1 MWNPQVACS
10 PTLFSNYA
18 QCVAPNVP
26 ISIHLKFQM
35 HIKQLLCTA
44 VLYFSYIK
52 RKCVSVKFTFVPM
65 CLWENRGTEY
75 IYILTLSLELVMIF
89 PSQVMAPTAVASFQ
103 SGLSRWRV
111 WQAWANLAVKASLV
125 FWLRVQW
132 QSVCRFPYPR
142 PSLCLSEMTS
152 FIIRII
158 SVDMTLISS
167 MLLVN

>member
-1 MWNPQVACS
+1 METSVLCYQQLTRACETHRLHAVRLCS
-10 PTLFSNYA
+10 RIMHNAWP
-18 QCVAPNVP
+18 P

-89 PSQVMAPTAVASFQ
+89 PSQVMAPTAVTSFQ

-111 WQAWANLAVKASLV
+111 
-125 FWLRVQW
+125 
-132 QSVCRFPYPR
+132 
-142 PSLCLSEMTS
+142 
-152 FIIRII
+152 
-158 SVDMTLISS
+158 
-167 MLLVN
+167 